1 VCGLGWTF
9 ILSVY
14 AGSAKKYSTPALE
27 EEEECND
34 PAEQMAMLTQAVT
47 EEQYANAPEGVMA
60 NDASQA
66 QQDESTSTGRRDLA
80 SSKF

>member
-14 AGSAKKYSTPALE
+14 AGSAKKYSTPVSE
-27 EEEECND
+27 EEICSD
-34 PAEQMAMLTQAVT
+34 PAKQMAMVTQQFAT
-47 EEQYANAPEGVMA
+47 EEQYANASEGVMA

-80 SSKF
+80 SSKV